1 MMLVVQPTDERR
13 RQAQLAHHERLPEP
27 LEQCRRGVRMVCLEP
42 RRVCLELGDA
52 IIGRQLAG
60 RLHDRG
66 GLRNALSGQA
76 LENVALLV
84 HTVALHVGPFA
95 EKLLDGRAQRFGTI
109 DHRQVLAIRRQAALD
124 QSAQQILVT
133 IWAFSLEPLARPR
146 RCFWPGAVHRRWRR

>member
-1 MMLVVQPTDERR
+1 
-13 RQAQLAHHERLPEP
+13 
-27 LEQCRRGVRMVCLEP
+27 MVCLEP

-76 LENVALLV
+76 LEDVALLV
-84 HTVALHVGPFA
+84 HTVALQRARSPKNSSMA
-95 EKLLDGRAQRFGTI
+95 ERRAQRFGTI